1 MNSWLHGCSRESRVV
16 TAVSVLLAACVLT
29 GRRVVTA
36 VELAPGRMVVRLLLS
51 LELKTA
57 VSDAPGR
64 LRQ

>member
-1 MNSWLHGCSRESRVV
+1 MNSWLHGCLLEPRVV
-16 TAVSVLLAACVLT
+16 TAVSVLLAAFVLT

-51 LELKTA
+51 PELKTA

-64 LRQ
+64 PRQ